1 MENMRFNRNIVEC
14 KLELAHQKSLEVP
27 GFNRNIVE
35 CKSIPVMNWHQEKLG
50 FNRNI
55 VECKFAILERQR
67 SACFKF

>member
-35 CKSIPVMNWHQEKLG
+35 CK
-50 FNRNI
+50 
-55 VECKFAILERQR
+55 
-67 SACFKF
+67 